1 MNTQCCPTHV
11 PYSLLPQGDTE
22 DCWVVG
28 RTEAEAR
35 EVAAELTGRPGVEL
49 TWEWGGYSTRGGQ
62 GREQVLRWK
71 RWGRGSWE
79 WGRAL
84 VSVSE
89 GRAGEVGSSGLR
101 S

>member
-1 MNTQCCPTHV
+1 MGIP
-11 PYSLLPQGDTE
+11 PE
-22 DCWVVG
+22 VG
-28 RTEAEAR
+28 
-35 EVAAELTGRPGVEL
+35 L
-49 TWEWGGYSTRGGQ
+49 
-62 GREQVLRWK
+62 GREQVLRWE

-84 VSVSE
+84 VSVNE

>member
-1 MNTQCCPTHV
+1 MGGAD
-11 PYSLLPQGDTE
+11 LGE
-22 DCWVVG
+22 GWV
-28 RTEAEAR
+28 
-35 EVAAELTGRPGVEL
+35 L
-49 TWEWGGYSTRGGQ
+49 TRGGQ